1 MLEDE
6 NATLNGKS
14 NPQQF
19 SQAKTSASSD
29 IENHMIFEPVKIT
42 KEVRAYCTNEP
53 GKKKGDEEML
63 CIDNN
68 QPTEEFPVEANEAF
82 QDAENRRESAERV
95 DWNQAQ
101 YKPEKKTPEATFII

>member
-14 NPQQF
+14 NSQQF

-29 IENHMIFEPVKIT
+29 MKNNMIQEPVKIM
-42 KEVRAYCTNEP
+42 KGVRAYCTNEP

-63 CIDNN
+63 CIGNN
-68 QPTEEFPVEANEAF
+68 QPTEEFPVEAKDGSMVHA
-82 QDAENRRESAERV
+82 
-95 DWNQAQ
+95 AQ
-101 YKPEKKTPEATFII
+101 IGTIQHCVSVAQPKKKTSQATFII

>member
-14 NPQQF
+14 NSQQF

-29 IENHMIFEPVKIT
+29 MKNNMIQEPVKIM
-42 KEVRAYCTNEP
+42 KGVRAYCTNEP

-63 CIDNN
+63 CIGNN

-82 QDAENRRESAERV
+82 QDAEDRGESAERAN
-95 DWNQAQ
+95 WNQAQ
-101 YKPEKKTPEATFII
+101 YKPEKKTSEATFII

>member
-14 NPQQF
+14 NSQQF

-29 IENHMIFEPVKIT
+29 MKNNMIQEPVKIM
-42 KEVRAYCTNEP
+42 KGVRAYCTNEHGTCAATLLP

-63 CIDNN
+63 CIGNS
-68 QPTEEFPVEANEAF
+68 QPTEEYMVDAN
-82 QDAENRRESAERV
+82 
-95 DWNQAQ
+95 
-101 YKPEKKTPEATFII
+101 